1 MRRVLLIVGL
11 IFVGA
16 LQAQQKFSVEDRI
29 KARVYKYNP
38 AFNGM
43 IFASRLRSCS
53 NYEEKVF
60 ASLTQK
66 YKTKSLKMLV
76 VLPENEPDTLLLNAL
91 KGSISPVLK
100 RYTEWIYNDE
110 LFNDLN
116 SNNIDYVRKFG
127 NVMSYIYNKKFTS
140 KTERIVFMN
149 QVKPETE
156 KNDTFY
162 KMRGKWNVSYARYGI
177 IYHMATD
184 EGKIFIRQNNSTV
197 IRIPDT
203 RNGREESIDL
213 KPLIY
218 SVRQQFFTDHNLRV
232 SPEELPS
239 GDGLEVQLLDFRVD
253 DTFYVAEIL
262 IKNPKQVKRVMPR
275 NTLLGAVFSNKMEL
289 LNWFFPPRNN
299 IYSQNIKLS
308 DMAQGKFLFEV
319 LPPCYNQDG
328 SKTYLFEAEVLENKL
343 NIYDTIRS
351 LSIPKDVYNKYSS
364 LGDYTVPIFKSLT
377 TKHNQKLYWVST
389 FPLIFMENNKL
400 NYRSKIFDY
409 NPKDYL
415 GTLSLKEKGGKLEFA
430 HHVNH
435 PEGIII
441 EKVSYNF
448 VPIESRTFIM
458 PKHNY
463 KMLSNIIEHEGCHY
477 FIGEYTKK
485 DKIHKEHRLMEFKIN

>member
-43 IFASRLRSCS
+43 IFAPRLRSCS

-197 IRIPDT
+197 IRIADT
-203 RNGREESIDL
+203 RNGREERIDL
-213 KPLIY
+213 KPL
-218 SVRQQFFTDHNLRV
+218 
-232 SPEELPS
+232 
-239 GDGLEVQLLDFRVD
+239 
-253 DTFYVAEIL
+253 
-262 IKNPKQVKRVMPR
+262 
-275 NTLLGAVFSNKMEL
+275 
-289 LNWFFPPRNN
+289 
-299 IYSQNIKLS
+299 
-308 DMAQGKFLFEV
+308 
-319 LPPCYNQDG
+319 
-328 SKTYLFEAEVLENKL
+328 
-343 NIYDTIRS
+343 
-351 LSIPKDVYNKYSS
+351 SI
-364 LGDYTVPIFKSLT
+364 
-377 TKHNQKLYWVST
+377 
-389 FPLIFMENNKL
+389 
-400 NYRSKIFDY
+400 
-409 NPKDYL
+409 
-415 GTLSLKEKGGKLEFA
+415 
-430 HHVNH
+430 
-435 PEGIII
+435 
-441 EKVSYNF
+441 
-448 VPIESRTFIM
+448 
-458 PKHNY
+458 
-463 KMLSNIIEHEGCHY
+463 
-477 FIGEYTKK
+477 
-485 DKIHKEHRLMEFKIN
+485 